1 MKPCPVV
8 LVIAGH
14 DPCGGAGIQADIETL
29 GTLGCHATTAITAL
43 TIQDT
48 RGVVGFEP
56 VAPDLLEAQALA
68 ILQDMPVA
76 AIKLGMLGSPA
87 AIGVVE
93 RLMSAY
99 PDIPVVLDP
108 VLAGGGGGSLSRE
121 GMGLALRERLIGR
134 VTLATPN
141 GPELL
146 ALAPATSS
154 PAQAAAML
162 SMIGEGRTAILATG
176 GHEAGS
182 DVVNILWCQG
192 EIQDQQAWERLGHE
206 FHGSGCTLA
215 SACAA
220 FLAHGHDLVDSVR
233 RAQHF
238 TWHSLRAARALG
250 RGQRIPGR
258 VSPAMAAASA
268 DTPGMDA

>member
-14 DPCGGAGIQADIETL
+14 DPSGGAGIQADIETL
-29 GTLGCHATTAITAL
+29 GALGCHAATAITAL
-43 TIQDT
+43 TVQDT
-48 RGVVGFEP
+48 RGVSGFEP
-56 VAPDLLEAQALA
+56 VAPGLLEAQALA

-93 RLMSAY
+93 RLMDAF

-121 GMGLALRERLIGR
+121 GMGLALRDRLIGR

-146 ALAPATSS
+146 ALAPESDS
-154 PAQAAAML
+154 PAQAAALL
-162 SMIGEGRTAILATG
+162 SSMAAGRTAILATG

-182 DVVNILWCQG
+182 DVVNTLWCHG

-220 FLAHGHDLVDSVR
+220 FLAHGHGLADSVR
-233 RAQHF
+233 QAQHF

-258 VSPAMAAASA
+258 VSPARVDTLAAKPGT
-268 DTPGMDA
+268 DT

>member
-1 MKPCPVV
+1 LKPCPVV

-14 DPCGGAGIQADIETL
+14 DPSGGAGIQADIETL
-29 GTLGCHATTAITAL
+29 GALGCHATTAITAL
-43 TIQDT
+43 TVQDT
-48 RGVVGFEP
+48 CGVSSFEP
-56 VAPDLLEAQALA
+56 VTPALLKAQALA
-68 ILQDMPVA
+68 ILQDMPVT

-93 RLMSAY
+93 GLMDAF
-99 PDIPVVLDP
+99 PGIPVVLDP

-121 GMGLALRERLIGR
+121 GMALALRDRLIGR

-146 ALAPATSS
+146 ALAPGASS
-154 PAQAAAML
+154 PAEAAAML
-162 SMIGEGRTAILATG
+162 SIIGEGRTAVLATG
-176 GHEAGS
+176 GHETGS
-182 DVVNILWCQG
+182 HVVNTLWCRG
-192 EIQDQQAWERLGHE
+192 VSTDQQAWERLGHE

-220 FLAHGHDLVDSVR
+220 FLAHGHELADSVR

-238 TWHSLRAARALG
+238 TWHSLQAARALG
-250 RGQRIPGR
+250 RGQRIPR
-258 VSPAMAAASA
+258 RLRQTMAATPS
-268 DTPGMDA
+268 DTDGSDA